1 MKYLRDMKKLNLLLI
16 IFSLLINYSCNNAPK
31 ANNEKTENAS
41 IDSLTNVRAGAF
53 SITVPNTW
61 QISKGSEEEQIK
73 SEMMQGVQQM
83 IDRYQNETGMAHD
96 KLGIKDFTAV
106 RIKESSGWC
115 IMYNFTL
122 PAQKDYYE
130 TMKEDTKKKLDWG
143 LQQGVFIKV
152 IENGIVSIGEKK
164 AMKTIVQGK
173 DGGRMITITYWSPDA
188 PTFINNLI
196 IMESKNDDYVKKEVN
211 DVCNTLYIK

>member
-1 MKYLRDMKKLNLLLI
+1 MKKPNLLLI

-31 ANNEKTENAS
+31 ANNEKSEIAT

-53 SITVPNTW
+53 SINVPNTW
-61 QISKGSEEEQIK
+61 QISTGSEEEQIK
-73 SEMMQGVQQM
+73 SEMMQGVLQM

-122 PAQKDYYE
+122 PEQKDYYE

-143 LQQGVFIKV
+143 LQQGVFVKV

-164 AMKTIVQGK
+164 AMKTIVQSK
-173 DGGRMITITYWSPDA
+173 DGGRMITITYWSSDA

-196 IMESKNDDYVKKEVN
+196 IMESKIDVEVKQQIN
-211 DVCNTLYIK
+211 DVCNSLQIH

>member
-1 MKYLRDMKKLNLLLI
+1 MKKLDLLLI

-31 ANNEKTENAS
+31 ANNEKSENAS
-41 IDSLTNVRAGAF
+41 IDSLTSIRAGAF
-53 SITVPNTW
+53 SISVPKTW
-61 QISKGSEEEQIK
+61 QKSTGSEEEQIK

-106 RIKESSGWC
+106 RINESSGWC
-115 IMYNFTL
+115 ILYNFTL
-122 PAQKDYYE
+122 PAQNDYYE
-130 TMKEDTKKKLDWG
+130 TMKKDNKKKLDWG
-143 LQQGVFIKV
+143 LQQGVFVKV

-164 AMKTIVQGK
+164 AMKTIVQGN
-173 DGGRMITITYWSPDA
+173 DGGRMITITYWSPNA

-196 IMESKNDDYVKKEVN
+196 IMESKIDEFVKKEVD
-211 DVCNTLYIK
+211 DVCSTLNIK